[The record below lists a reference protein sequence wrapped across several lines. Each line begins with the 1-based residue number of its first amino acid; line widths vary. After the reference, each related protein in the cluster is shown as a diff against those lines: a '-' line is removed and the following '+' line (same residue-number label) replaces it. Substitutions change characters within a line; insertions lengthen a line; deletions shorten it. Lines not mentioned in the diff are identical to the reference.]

1 MPVSPRRSTSTTTI
15 VVESHS
21 SVPSDSGSSVGI
33 SNVRTFISA
42 VDEFLD
48 LALDRLADDLAA
60 RRITR
65 QRLRQLQG
73 LFEADVRRERRH
85 LRVGDR
91 FDQHRL
97 ARAERLFPRVRDL
110 LRIVH
115 TNAAETEQLGV
126 A

>member
-1 MPVSPRRSTSTTTI
+1 MPVSPRASTSTTTI

-60 RRITR
+60 RRITG
-65 QRLRQLQG
+65 QRLRELEG
-73 LFEADVRRERRH
+73 LFETDVWRERRH
-85 LRVGDR
+85 LGVGDR
-91 FDQHRL
+91 FDQDRL
-97 ARAERLFPRVRDL
+97 VGRERLVPR
-110 LRIVH
+110 
-115 TNAAETEQLGV
+115 
-126 A
+126 

>member
-1 MPVSPRRSTSTTTI
+1 MPVSPRASTSTTTI

-60 RRITR
+60 RRIAR

-97 ARAERLFPRVRDL
+97 SPPPRPLPPGPDPLPL
-110 LRIVH
+110 LPPQPPS
-115 TNAAETEQLGV
+115 TQP
-126 A
+126 